1 MLTGDVMKGLYVHI
15 PFCEHICFYCDFAKR
30 VAKNREMIDEYLV
43 HLKREFDSIPHMD
56 RNFDTVYIGGGTPSM
71 LDIQQLTFLLTLFK
85 DLNPQEYTIEV
96 NPESYTHE
104 KGLLFKAFGINR
116 VSLGVQSFEPE
127 ILSYIGRKHHNDQ
140 VLHAIQD
147 LNDIGIHNIS
157 IDLIFAIPGQTM
169 ASIAH
174 DLDIV
179 STLNIQHI
187 SYYSLILEEKTIF
200 YHQYLKKQF
209 RKTDIDLE
217 ADMYEYI
224 IDRLNQLGFKQY
236 EISNFTKGDY
246 ASKHNQLYWS
256 MDPYIGIGAG
266 AHGFDGTL
274 RTQNHRN
281 LPDYYKQ
288 FQASSYKESDAQYV
302 SDTLIFGLRR
312 LIGMD
317 LTEIET
323 KFGFNLF
330 DRYPKLVSLQS
341 LGLIEVVDNHLRL
354 TRKGLLLG
362 NQVFE
367 VFL

>member
-1 MLTGDVMKGLYVHI
+1 MKGLYVHI

-43 HLKREFDSIPHMD
+43 HLKKEFDQIPLID
-56 RNFDTVYIGGGTPSM
+56 RQFDTVYIGGGTPSM
-71 LDIQQLTFLLTLFK
+71 LDIKQLTYLLELFK
-85 DLNPQEYTIEV
+85 DLKPLEYTIEV
-96 NPESYTHE
+96 NPESYTHD
-104 KGLLFKAFGINR
+104 KGMLFKQYGINR

-127 ILSYIGRKHHNDQ
+127 ILTYIGRKHDNTQ
-140 VLHAIQD
+140 VFYAIED
-147 LNDIGIHNIS
+147 LNDIGIDNIS

-169 ASIAH
+169 ASIKH

-179 STLNIQHI
+179 STLAIKHI
-187 SYYSLILEEKTIF
+187 SYYSLILEEKTVF

-209 RKTDIDLE
+209 RKADIDLE

-224 IDRLNQLGFKQY
+224 IDRLNALGFNQY
-236 EISNFTKGDY
+236 EISNFTKGPH

-266 AHGFDGTL
+266 AHGFDGKL

-281 LPDYYKQ
+281 LPDYYENPL
-288 FQASSYKESDAQYV
+288 ASAYHETDQQYL

-312 LIGMD
+312 LGGILID
-317 LTEIET
+317 DIEAR
-323 KFGFNLF
+323 FGFKLF
-330 DRYPKLVSLQS
+330 EKYPKLIQLQA
-341 LGLIEVVDNHLRL
+341 LGLIEIVDQHLRL

-367 VFL
+367 VFI